1 MRLYYKSYQN
11 KCIKLFFC
19 QRVIGSFYCDEIGD
33 SFYMRLDHSNLC
45 YDGTWLFYLP
55 INITLIVLWVFGK
68 CQIIDMMSSVLVLTL
83 IRLTPGVCGVDVDS
97 SGVPLLFWVI
107 LFRKRSRGVSDML
120 LLIQDPSQD
129 QLKESL
135 LLKMRLDIIDRGQV
149 LDEEKLQ
156 IFEEDL
162 LVQYLRD
169 RNLNEPSTVAQ
180 VGFIYHS
187 YNTSFWWFEVWDL
200 GRKLLLNCVVSLLA
214 KAGANRI
221 CCGLVVLLVY
231 LSVMLFYKPYRERS
245 DSALAGVTHIQL
257 FITLFC
263 GLILKMGSLYLEES
277 VVWLVT
283 YTAIVTSLGT
293 LIYAAFSILNEK
305 VTGVKMA
312 KRRCREGHRRAIA
325 AQVRKL
331 WRKAFGYALAEVY
344 LRNSDAG
351 LMSLLVMIELARRG
365 KWQREMELLNAQV
378 ELTSAVN
385 PMETAEE
392 PDSIVSASQIAVIED
407 DPATPDKIDATE
419 ESVRD
424 QESGQTG

>member
-33 SFYMRLDHSNLC
+33 SFYMRLDHSNIC

-55 INITLIVLWVFGK
+55 INITLIVLWVF
-68 CQIIDMMSSVLVLTL
+68 
-83 IRLTPGVCGVDVDS
+83 
-97 SGVPLLFWVI
+97 GVPLLFWVI

-120 LLIQDPSQD
+120 LLMQDPSQD

-135 LLKMRLDIIDRGQV
+135 LFKMRLDIIDRGQV

-231 LSVMLFYKPYRERS
+231 LSVMLFYKP
-245 DSALAGVTHIQL
+245 
-257 FITLFC
+257 
-263 GLILKMGSLYLEES
+263 
-277 VVWLVT
+277 
-283 YTAIVTSLGT
+283 
-293 LIYAAFSILNEK
+293 ILNEK
-305 VTGVKMA
+305 VTGAKMA
-312 KRRCREGHRRAIA
+312 KRRCREDHRRAIA

-365 KWQREMELLNAQV
+365 KWQREMELLNSQV

-392 PDSIVSASQIAVIED
+392 PDSIVSASQIAVVED
-407 DPATPDKIDATE
+407 DPATPDKIDSTE

-424 QESGQTG
+424 QESVQTG